1 MKITGCDGGQ
11 GNLCS
16 YKETMRQF
24 ITLILLLAGY
34 AVAAQD
40 PGRRLT
46 ISIPAASLEATL
58 KLLERES
65 GIPISYEQTRVAG
78 VQVKAHHYRDTPI
91 ETILRDILKGTPVD
105 YKMKS
110 GNILIIVRS
119 NNSKTLSGVV
129 EDAVSGE
136 KLIGVSIAEVKHQAG
151 TTTNNFGFYSVTL
164 PGDSLHLHISYI
176 GYHPLDTIV
185 GIRGDLRIDFRL
197 QAGSQQLK
205 EITINETGAMPVQES
220 SQMSSI
226 SVPVSQVRSMPRL
239 LGEPDLL
246 KALQMM
252 PGVKQ
257 GTEGSSALLV
267 RGGTPDQNLIL
278 LDGAA
283 LYHPMH
289 LLGIF
294 STFNTSVL
302 KDVTL
307 YKGAFPARFGGRLS
321 SVVDIST
328 KDGNLYR
335 HHGEFSVGLISSQI
349 TLEGP
354 IQKGKTSYV
363 ISGRRSYPD
372 LIAGPIAKSAQE
384 ELRKFSLFFYDINA
398 KVHHQFS
405 DRDKLYMSF
414 YMGKDRLRMRRR
426 SIADQDP
433 AVDDYDL
440 SDLGIQWG
448 NITGTLRWSHVVS
461 PKLFTNTM
469 LTGSS
474 YKFSTGIHTEDKY
487 DGDLSTSTLQL
498 NSGIRDYGVKTDID
512 YRPMPAH
519 ALKLGAAYM
528 YHVFTPGIVRMKQS
542 SGEEVTLDSVN
553 NNRNIGAAEMDVYA
567 EDDWEIS
574 PRLKINAGLHASA
587 FSVQER
593 FYHSLQPR
601 VSMRFKLPGDWALK
615 GSYTHMTQ
623 YIHLLANNSISLPTD
638 LWVPA
643 TKKVAPQQAR
653 QFALGLARNLFRNE
667 YEFSAEVYYKK
678 MYKVAEY
685 KDGATYLTS
694 SKGDTWQEQV
704 ASGTGRSY
712 GLELLLQKKTGRLT
726 GWIGYTWAV
735 SDRTIPGV
743 NYGHTF
749 YYKYDR
755 RHDLHLVTIYK
766 IRKNIE
772 VSGSWTYQSAFPF
785 TLPVAR
791 YEGISGP
798 IPSQGPDNWSPEV
811 DYINT
816 RNNVRISVY
825 HRLDLGINFI
835 KEKKSGHIRT
845 WNISVMN
852 AYNRMN
858 PFFYYVDRYANN
870 KPQVNLKGLV
880 LLPVTPSLSY
890 SFKF

>member
-1 MKITGCDGGQ
+1 MVARETYVPTK
-11 GNLCS
+11 S
-16 YKETMRQF
+16 TMRQL
-24 ITLILLLAGY
+24 ITFILLLPWL
-34 AVAAQD
+34 AVDAQEA
-40 PGRRLT
+40 GRRLT
-46 ISIPAASLEATL
+46 IRIPAASLEATL
-58 KLLERES
+58 QLLERA
-65 GIPISYEQTRVAG
+65 GDIPISYELTRVAG
-78 VQVKAHHYRDTPI
+78 IQVKAHQYSDTPI
-91 ETILRDILKGTPVD
+91 ETILRDILKGTPLD
-105 YKMKS
+105 YKQKGGS
-110 GNILIIVRS
+110 ILIIVRS
-119 NNSKTLSGVV
+119 NRNHTLSGVV

-136 KLIGVSIAEVKHQAG
+136 KLIGVSIADLNHQSG
-151 TTTNNFGFYSVTL
+151 TTTNNYGFYSITL
-164 PGDSLHLHISYI
+164 PGDSLQLHLSYI
-176 GYHPLDTIV
+176 GYNVLDTLV
-185 GIRGDLRIDFRL
+185 RMPGDLRIDFKL
-197 QAGSQQLK
+197 QPGSRQLK
-205 EITINETGAMPVQES
+205 AVTINERGTTPIQES

-226 SVPVSQVRSMPRL
+226 SISVSQVRSMPRL

-246 KALQMM
+246 KTLQLM

-257 GTEGSSALLV
+257 GTEGSSALLI

-278 LDGAA
+278 LDGAS

-328 KDGNLYR
+328 KDGNMYK
-335 HHGEFSVGLISSQI
+335 HHGEFSMGLLSSQL

-354 IQKGKTSYV
+354 LKRGKTSYV

-372 LIAGPIAKSAQE
+372 LIAGPLAKDAQGDLE
-384 ELRKFSLFFYDINA
+384 KFSLFFYDLNA

-405 DRDKLYMSF
+405 AKDKLYLSF
-414 YMGKDRLRMRRR
+414 YMGKDRLRVRNK
-426 SIADQDP
+426 STATDDA

-440 SDLGIQWG
+440 SDMAIQWG
-448 NITGTLRWSHVVS
+448 NITGTLRWSHLVS
-461 PKLFTNTM
+461 PKLFTNTT
-469 LTGSS
+469 LIGSS
-474 YKFSTGIHTEDKY
+474 YKFSTGIYTEDKY
-487 DGDLSTSTLQL
+487 DGDISANRLQL

-519 ALKLGAAYM
+519 VIRMGAAWM
-528 YHVFTPGIVRMKQS
+528 YHVFTPGIIRMKQS
-542 SGEEVTLDSVN
+542 SGDEVTLDSVN

-567 EDDWEIS
+567 EDDWEVT
-574 PRLKINAGLHASA
+574 PRFKINAGLHASA
-587 FSVQER
+587 FSVQSH

-601 VSMRFKLPGDWALK
+601 VSMRWMLPGDWALK

-678 MYKVAEY
+678 MYQVAEY
-685 KDGATYLTS
+685 KDGGAYLTT
-694 SKGDTWQEQV
+694 SKGDTWQEQI

-712 GLELLLQKKTGRLT
+712 GLELLLQKKTGRLN

-735 SDRTIPGV
+735 SDRNIPGV

-755 RHDLHLVTIYK
+755 RHDFHLVTMYK

-772 VSGSWTYQSAFPF
+772 FSGSWTYQSAFPF
-785 TLPVAR
+785 TIPVAR
-791 YEGISGP
+791 YEGIDGP
-798 IPSQGPDNWSPEV
+798 IPSQGSDHWSPDI
-811 DYINT
+811 DYVNN

-825 HRLDLGINFI
+825 HRLDLGVNFI
-835 KEKKSGHIRT
+835 KEKKNGQIRT
-845 WNISVMN
+845 WNISVLN

-858 PFFYYVDRYANN
+858 PFFYYVDRYAES
-870 KPQVNLKGLV
+870 KAQVKLKGLV
-880 LLPVTPSLSY
+880 LLPVTPSVSY